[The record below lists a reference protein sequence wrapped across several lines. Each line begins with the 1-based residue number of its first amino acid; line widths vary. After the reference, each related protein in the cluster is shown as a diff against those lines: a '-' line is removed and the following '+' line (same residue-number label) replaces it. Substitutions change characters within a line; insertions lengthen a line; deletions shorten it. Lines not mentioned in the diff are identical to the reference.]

1 MNDVPV
7 VEVSHEHE
15 TDEGEG
21 EGEELLAV
29 GQLLRGV
36 EERPEQ
42 VINLEDEEEWHV
54 GRRQVENEALLV
66 RR

>member
-42 VINLEDEEEWHV
+42 VINLEYEEE
-54 GRRQVENEALLV
+54 
-66 RR
+66 

>member
-1 MNDVPV
+1 VNDVPV
-7 VEVSHEHE
+7 VEVSHEDE

-36 EERPEQ
+36 EERP
-42 VINLEDEEEWHV
+42 
-54 GRRQVENEALLV
+54 
-66 RR
+66 